1 VRPATSTVDRAIG
14 YVAADMGG
22 RSAPEI
28 AELLA
33 GAGYAAVDWTM
44 EQYDPLVD
52 PAARLAELVGDAH
65 AVGLLVPQLMV
76 HQDHVTLDEEL
87 WEQRV
92 RRAECA
98 VVASARA
105 EIDTI
110 GVLSGPNL
118 WEPGAAR
125 IGVDLSEAHAWE
137 LALRALERVLGC
149 AEAESVRVALEPCW
163 GTLAHG
169 RYRAEHMLAALD
181 CAALAVNFDPSHH
194 VLCGDDIPGAVRAW
208 GGRIAHVH
216 LKDAFGVSGPGAG
229 GYGAGA
235 PGMDGHGTGAGGPGT
250 GGAGAG
256 SHGAGGPGG
265 GGVAGGVEGE
275 DFTFLLPG
283 EGSVPWPA
291 LFDALDAIGYTGA
304 MSVENEAR
312 RLLDGPLRGDLAR
325 GAALARELVAGLL
338 DGPAGAPGVA
348 ATEAA

>member
-1 VRPATSTVDRAIG
+1 MSAARAATSMVDRAIG

-22 RSAPEI
+22 RSAAEI
-28 AELLA
+28 VALVA
-33 GAGYAAVDWTM
+33 GAGYAAVDFTM
-44 EQYDPLVD
+44 EQFDPLCE
-52 PAARLAELVGDAH
+52 PPQRLEEIAAQARAA
-65 AVGLLVPQLMV
+65 GLQVPQLMV
-76 HQDHVTLDEEL
+76 HQDHVTLDENL

-98 VVASARA
+98 VRA
-105 EIDTI
+105 CAHADIDSI

-125 IGVDLSEAHAWE
+125 VGVDLSEAHAWE
-137 LALRALERVLGC
+137 LSLRALERVLDC
-149 AEAESVRVALEPCW
+149 AEEESVRVALEPCW

-169 RYRAEHMLAALD
+169 RYRAEHLLAALD

-216 LKDAFGVSGPGAG
+216 LKDAFGVSGPAARVH
-229 GYGAGA
+229 AGA
-235 PGMDGHGTGAGGPGT
+235 R
-250 GGAGAG
+250 
-256 SHGAGGPGG
+256 SR
-265 GGVAGGVEGE
+265 GGVLANDVGVEGE

-283 EGSVPWPA
+283 EGAVPWPE

-304 MSVENEAR
+304 MSVENESH
-312 RLLDGPLRGDLAR
+312 RLLHGPLRGDLAR

-338 DGPAGAPGVA
+338 AGPPAPVA
-348 ATEAA
+348 AG

>member
-1 VRPATSTVDRAIG
+1 MSAVASTARAATSMVDRPIG

-22 RSAPEI
+22 RSVAEI
-28 AELLA
+28 LALLA

-44 EQYDPLVD
+44 EQFDPLYESPQRLQEIVEQAQ
-52 PAARLAELVGDAH
+52 AA
-65 AVGLLVPQLMV
+65 GLQVPQLMV
-76 HQDHVTLDEEL
+76 HQDHVTLDENL

-92 RRAECA
+92 RRAESAVLACA
-98 VVASARA
+98 HADVDS
-105 EIDTI
+105 I

-137 LALRALERVLGC
+137 LALRALERVLDR
-149 AEAESVRVALEPCW
+149 AEEEHVRVALEPCW

-169 RYRAEHMLAALD
+169 RYRAEHLLAALD

-216 LKDAFGVSGPGAG
+216 LKDAFGASGPAARVR
-229 GYGAGA
+229 AGA
-235 PGMDGHGTGAGGPGT
+235 RVR
-250 GGAGAG
+250 
-256 SHGAGGPGG
+256 
-265 GGVAGGVEGE
+265 GGVPDDVSVEGE

-283 EGSVPWPA
+283 EGVVPWPE

-304 MSVENEAR
+304 MSVENESR
-312 RLLDGPLRGDLAR
+312 RLLEGPLRGDLAR

-338 DGPAGAPGVA
+338 EGPAPPPAPVA
-348 ATEAA
+348 G

>member
-1 VRPATSTVDRAIG
+1 VSAATSTVDRPIG

-22 RSAPEI
+22 RSAGEI
-28 AELLA
+28 VELLA

-44 EQYDPLVD
+44 EQYDPLHD
-52 PAARLAELVGDAH
+52 SPERLAELAGA
-65 AVGLLVPQLMV
+65 ARAAGLLVPQLMV
-76 HQDHVTLDEEL
+76 HQDHVTLDAEL

-98 VVASARA
+98 VLACAHA

-110 GVLSGPNL
+110 GVLSGPSL

-125 IGVDLSEAHAWE
+125 VGVDLSEAHAWE
-137 LALRALERVLGC
+137 LALRALERVLDR
-149 AEAESVRVALEPCW
+149 AEEASVRVALEPCW

-169 RYRAEHMLAALD
+169 RYRAEHLLAALD

-216 LKDAFGVSGPGAG
+216 LKDAFGSSGPGAG
-229 GYGAGA
+229 GYGAGTGS
-235 PGMDGHGTGAGGPGT
+235 PGMGSPGMVGPGMVGPGAG
-250 GGAGAG
+250 
-256 SHGAGGPGG
+256 
-265 GGVAGGVEGE
+265 AGGVEGE

-304 MSVENEAR
+304 MSVENEAHQ
-312 RLLDGPLRGDLAR
+312 LLAGPLRGDLAR

-338 DGPAGAPGVA
+338 DRPADAPCA
-348 ATEAA
+348 AAREAA

>member
-1 VRPATSTVDRAIG
+1 MSAERGATSMVDRPIG

-22 RSAPEI
+22 RSVSEI
-28 AELLA
+28 VALVA

-44 EQYDPLVD
+44 EQFDPLRDSPRRLEEMVEQ
-52 PAARLAELVGDAH
+52 ARVA
-65 AVGLLVPQLMV
+65 GLQVPQLMV
-76 HQDHVTLDEEL
+76 HQDHVTLDESL

-92 RRAECA
+92 RRAEAAVLACA
-98 VVASARA
+98 DTD
-105 EIDTI
+105 IDSI

-137 LALRALERVLGC
+137 LSLRALERVLDR
-149 AEAESVRVALEPCW
+149 AEEVSMRVALEPCW

-169 RYRAEHMLAALD
+169 RYRAEHLLAALD

-216 LKDAFGVSGPGAG
+216 LKDAFGFTDPAARPRARVYAR
-229 GYGAGA
+229 
-235 PGMDGHGTGAGGPGT
+235 
-250 GGAGAG
+250 
-256 SHGAGGPGG
+256 
-265 GGVAGGVEGE
+265 GGVCDDVGVHE

-283 EGSVPWPA
+283 EGAVPWPE

-304 MSVENEAR
+304 MSVENESH
-312 RLLDGPLRGDLAR
+312 RLLRGPLRGDLAR
-325 GAALARELVAGLL
+325 GAALAREFVAGLL
-338 DGPAGAPGVA
+338 AGSAQAPIA
-348 ATEAA
+348 AA

>member
-1 VRPATSTVDRAIG
+1 MSVAASAARAATSMVDRPIG

-22 RSAPEI
+22 RSVAEI
-28 AELLA
+28 VALVA
-33 GAGYAAVDWTM
+33 GAGYGAVDWTM
-44 EQYDPLVD
+44 EQFEPLRD
-52 PAARLAELVGDAH
+52 SPQRLREIVKHAH
-65 AVGLLVPQLMV
+65 AAGLQVPQLMV
-76 HQDHVTLDEEL
+76 HQDHVTLDENL

-98 VVASARA
+98 VTACAHA
-105 EIDTI
+105 DIDSI

-137 LALRALERVLGC
+137 LSLRALERVLDR
-149 AEAESVRVALEPCW
+149 AEEEHVRVALEPCW

-169 RYRAEHMLAALD
+169 RYRAEHLLAALD

-216 LKDAFGVSGPGAG
+216 LKDAFGASGPAAHVRVGAC
-229 GYGAGA
+229 AR
-235 PGMDGHGTGAGGPGT
+235 
-250 GGAGAG
+250 
-256 SHGAGGPGG
+256 
-265 GGVAGGVEGE
+265 GGVLSEAGVEGE

-283 EGSVPWPA
+283 EGVVPWPE

-304 MSVENEAR
+304 MSVENESH
-312 RLLDGPLRGDLAR
+312 RLLEGPLRGDLAR

-338 DGPAGAPGVA
+338 EGPAPTPASIA
-348 ATEAA
+348 AG

>member
-1 VRPATSTVDRAIG
+1 MSAVPATARAATATVDRAIG

-22 RSAPEI
+22 RSSREI
-28 AELLA
+28 VELLA

-44 EQYDPLVD
+44 EQYEPLQD
-52 PAARLAELVGDAH
+52 SAGRLAELVGEAR
-65 AVGLLVPQLMV
+65 AAGLQVPQLMV
-76 HQDHVTLDEEL
+76 HQDHVTLDAEL
-87 WEQRV
+87 WERRV

-98 VVASARA
+98 VVACARA
-105 EIDTI
+105 EIDTV

-137 LALRALERVLGC
+137 LALRALERVLDR

-169 RYRAEHMLAALD
+169 RYRAEHLLAALD

-216 LKDAFGVSGPGAG
+216 LKDAFGAS
-229 GYGAGA
+229 
-235 PGMDGHGTGAGGPGT
+235 GPGT
-250 GGAGAG
+250 GGFGASGHGASGPGACGRSAGG
-256 SHGAGGPGG
+256 HGAGGGG
-265 GGVAGGVEGE
+265 AGVEGE
-275 DFTFLLPG
+275 DFAFLLPG

-304 MSVENEAR
+304 MSVENEAH

-338 DGPAGAPGVA
+338 DRPAGAPGVA
-348 ATEAA
+348 AIEAA

>member
-1 VRPATSTVDRAIG
+1 MSAAARAAQGATSTVDRPIG

-22 RSAPEI
+22 RSVAEI
-28 AELLA
+28 VALVA

-44 EQYDPLVD
+44 EQFDPLSDPPERLQEIVD
-52 PAARLAELVGDAH
+52 QAR
-65 AVGLLVPQLMV
+65 AVGLQVPQLMV
-76 HQDHVTLDEEL
+76 HQDHVTLDENL

-92 RRAECA
+92 CRAERAVLACA
-98 VVASARA
+98 HTD
-105 EIDTI
+105 IDSI

-137 LALRALERVLGC
+137 LALRALERVLDC
-149 AEAESVRVALEPCW
+149 AEEEGVRVALEPCW

-169 RYRAEHMLAALD
+169 RYRAEHLLAALD

-216 LKDAFGVSGPGAG
+216 LKDAFGLSGPAARVRAG
-229 GYGAGA
+229 GRAR
-235 PGMDGHGTGAGGPGT
+235 AGGADDV
-250 GGAGAG
+250 GA
-256 SHGAGGPGG
+256 
-265 GGVAGGVEGE
+265 EGE

-283 EGSVPWPA
+283 EGSVPWPE

-304 MSVENEAR
+304 MSVENESY
-312 RLLDGPLRGDLAR
+312 RLLRGPLRGDLAR

-338 DGPAGAPGVA
+338 AEPPPGPAA
-348 ATEAA
+348 AV

>member
-1 VRPATSTVDRAIG
+1 MSAATSTVDRAIG

-22 RSAPEI
+22 RSAGEI

-44 EQYDPLVD
+44 EQYDPLHD
-52 PAARLAELVGDAH
+52 SSERLAELAGAAH
-65 AVGLLVPQLMV
+65 AAGLVVPQLMV
-76 HQDHVTLDEEL
+76 HQDHVTLDPEL

-98 VVASARA
+98 VLACAHA

-125 IGVDLSEAHAWE
+125 VGVDLSEAHAWE
-137 LALRALERVLGC
+137 LALRALERVLDR
-149 AEAESVRVALEPCW
+149 AEEASVRVALEPCW

-169 RYRAEHMLAALD
+169 RYRAEHLLAALD

-216 LKDAFGVSGPGAG
+216 LKDAFGSSGPGAG
-229 GYGAGA
+229 GY
-235 PGMDGHGTGAGGPGT
+235 
-250 GGAGAG
+250 
-256 SHGAGGPGG
+256 
-265 GGVAGGVEGE
+265 GGVEGE

-283 EGSVPWPA
+283 EGSVPWRA

-304 MSVENEAR
+304 MSVENESHN
-312 RLLDGPLRGDLAR
+312 LLAGPLRGDLAR

-338 DGPAGAPGVA
+338 DRPTGAPCA
-348 ATEAA
+348 AAREAA